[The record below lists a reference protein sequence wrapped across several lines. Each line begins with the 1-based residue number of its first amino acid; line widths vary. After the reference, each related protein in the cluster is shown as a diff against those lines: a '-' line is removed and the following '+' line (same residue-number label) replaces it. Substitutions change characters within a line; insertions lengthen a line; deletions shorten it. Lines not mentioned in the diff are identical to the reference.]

1 MTTIATEQLS
11 LDLTPLVEPIYETG
25 MTLTERFMAFHVA
38 NPHVLD
44 ALEALAD
51 QWLSRHSKVSVKA
64 LVERLRWESGISTHG
79 DPYRLNN
86 SWTAFYARLL
96 VERRP
101 QWADCIEFRLAHAEA
116 LAPAHSP

>member
-1 MTTIATEQLS
+1 MTTVEQLT
-11 LDLTPLVEPIYETG
+11 LDLPALVEPDYTPS
-25 MTLTERFMAFHVA
+25 MSLTERFMAFHAA

-44 ALEALAD
+44 ALEALAA
-51 QWLSRHSKVSVKA
+51 QWLARHPKVSVKA
-64 LVERLRWESGISTHG
+64 LVERLRWESGISTTG

-101 QWADCIEFRLAHAEA
+101 QWADCIEFRLAHAESLCEQVA
-116 LAPAHSP
+116 S